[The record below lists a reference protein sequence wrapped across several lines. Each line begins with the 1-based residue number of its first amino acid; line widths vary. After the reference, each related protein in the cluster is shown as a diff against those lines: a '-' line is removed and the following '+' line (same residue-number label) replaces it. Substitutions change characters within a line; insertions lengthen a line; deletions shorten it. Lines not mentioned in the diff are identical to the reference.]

1 MHHRPLTPSLA
12 SSCLPMLSY
21 SWALNSKGRAHPG
34 KWFLRMYHSAV
45 ISADILSPRC
55 RQATTA
61 HQPLLLLHA
70 LKSMPGHSAG
80 LANQACRPCGAM
92 SAIKSAAAGA
102 LMGALCDQ
110 ALPPL

>member
-21 SWALNSKGRAHPG
+21 SCALNSKGRAHPG

-61 HQPLLLLHA
+61 HQPLLRFHEF
-70 LKSMPGHSAG
+70 KVMPGHTAG
-80 LANQACRPCGAM
+80 LTDSVCRH
-92 SAIKSAAAGA
+92 
-102 LMGALCDQ
+102 
-110 ALPPL
+110 